1 MRGLV
6 ERFCS
11 NGNVDPDRVHD
22 IKVAVT
28 EAANNAA
35 QHAYVGG
42 PPGPV
47 TLVAWLE
54 SEALLLELR
63 DEGRGMA
70 PRIDSPGA
78 GLGIPMM
85 GRLADQLYITAG
97 PGGNGTIVRMRF
109 GAHSA
114 GGDRASLIRFR
125 TPRAGGD
132 SRKIVAWLLS
142 AKNEWRGT
150 RRCSARLTSEQ
161 RDGRSATLPAARASS
176 TYA

>member
-1 MRGLV
+1 MALGITGGKESFACRPRCEGDLICRQKADYEVQVQEQWTLFASPETASRLRGLV

-11 NGNVDPDRVHD
+11 NGTVDPDRVHD

-35 QHAYVGG
+35 QHAYVGRS
-42 PPGPV
+42 PGPV

-78 GLGIPMM
+78 GFGIPMM
-85 GRLADQLYITAG
+85 SRLADQLDITAG

-109 GAHSA
+109 GARSA
-114 GGDRASLIRFR
+114 GGDR
-125 TPRAGGD
+125 P
-132 SRKIVAWLLS
+132 
-142 AKNEWRGT
+142 
-150 RRCSARLTSEQ
+150 
-161 RDGRSATLPAARASS
+161 
-176 TYA
+176 